1 MKNRPKR
8 ILSLISAISIFI
20 LCIFTGTVKTQAA
33 NNGQTIVDY
42 ARRFLGKPY
51 VYGCAGPN
59 SFDCSGLTYY
69 VYSNVV
75 GTNIGRTTYDQI
87 NSGMEVSRNELQPGD
102 LVFTHAGHVGI
113 YVGDNKMI
121 HAPQTGDVVKISN
134 ITRFWRAKR
143 ILRSSSQSVD
153 LHSEK
158 IRTLCNTSFYSSKY
172 NDLARAYGNNNIGL
186 YNHYITYGISE
197 GRMVAQTFDVS
208 YYLNNNIDLLNAFGR
223 GNYSAA
229 YNHFLMYGYA
239 EGRDLSPIFNMAYY
253 VSNNPDIKNAFGND
267 YYKIMNHFL
276 EYGMKEG
283 RVSSPKFNLQ
293 VYKSNYQDL
302 RNAFGENNEA
312 YYNHYLIY
320 GIAEGRVAR

>member
-172 NDLARAYGNNNIGL
+172 NDLARVYGNNSTGL

-197 GRMVAQTFDVS
+197 GRMAAQTFDVS
-208 YYLNNNIDLLNAFGR
+208 YYLNKEQTAHAATRDFWVDNSEDIIFVKDDIVINEVELKDIDGYMQALTEAE
-223 GNYSAA
+223 
-229 YNHFLMYGYA
+229 NHCF
-239 EGRDLSPIFNMAYY
+239 
-253 VSNNPDIKNAFGND
+253 
-267 YYKIMNHFL
+267 
-276 EYGMKEG
+276 
-283 RVSSPKFNLQ
+283 
-293 VYKSNYQDL
+293 
-302 RNAFGENNEA
+302 
-312 YYNHYLIY
+312 HYLLIHEQY
-320 GIAEGRVAR
+320 SIPTISITSRITGSGSSRQ